1 MRFER
6 TAIYL
11 LSSAVAALAGV
22 LVLMGAKKSEIGLS
36 IGTSLI
42 AGSLSS
48 VAFVVIRYFDDT
60 DVDKLLRDS
69 GTQFVNTRR
78 SLDAIDQSLSSLRHL
93 VGTAD
98 GTARKRVFDRH
109 PKEEVGDEIV
119 SVHGQVD
126 IDVAGLTL
134 RPFCRDWL
142 ATIIRRGDVRLR
154 LLVQDPIDSV
164 FARVCHQESRETGTM
179 VKDVLWV
186 TRAVLSLADGGA
198 VDGWNDVVAGAGLKV
213 EIRWFSDYPT
223 ITMTR
228 VGDVLY
234 ARARFLREG
243 ASHTRTFFERY
254 SVDDAAAFD
263 TFRSYFEIAWESA
276 KVPTITDIDRVA

>member
-60 DVDKLLRDS
+60 DVDKLFRDS

-78 SLDAIDQSLSSLRHL
+78 SLDAIDHSLSSLRHL

-109 PKEEVGDEIV
+109 PKEEVGDENV
-119 SVHGQVD
+119 SVHGRRD
-126 IDVAGLTL
+126 IEIQGIN
-134 RPFCRDWL
+134 F
-142 ATIIRRGDVRLR
+142 
-154 LLVQDPIDSV
+154 
-164 FARVCHQESRETGTM
+164 
-179 VKDVLWV
+179 V
-186 TRAVLSLADGGA
+186 TSC
-198 VDGWNDVVAGAGLKV
+198 
-213 EIRWFSDYPT
+213 
-223 ITMTR
+223 
-228 VGDVLY
+228 
-234 ARARFLREG
+234 
-243 ASHTRTFFERY
+243 
-254 SVDDAAAFD
+254 
-263 TFRSYFEIAWESA
+263 
-276 KVPTITDIDRVA
+276 

>member
-142 ATIIRRGDVRLR
+142 ATIIRRGDVRPR
-154 LLVQDPIDSV
+154 LLVHDPIDSV
-164 FARVCHQESRETGTM
+164 FARACHQESRETGTM
-179 VKDVLWV
+179 VQDVLWV
-186 TRAVLSLADGGA
+186 TRAVPSPADGGA

-234 ARARFLREG
+234 ARARFLPEG
-243 ASHTRTFFERY
+243 TSHTRTFFERY
-254 SVDDAAAFD
+254 SWDDAAAFD
-263 TFRSYFEIAWESA
+263 TFRPYFEIAVESA